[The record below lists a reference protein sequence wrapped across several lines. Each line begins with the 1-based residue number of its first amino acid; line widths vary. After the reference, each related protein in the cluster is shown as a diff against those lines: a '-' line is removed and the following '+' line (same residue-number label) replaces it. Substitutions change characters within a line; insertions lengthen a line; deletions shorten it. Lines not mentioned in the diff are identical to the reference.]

1 MKEKNSLSRSTA
13 SQQFYCC
20 ALNSRGGIPPGP
32 QANVAF
38 LQCPTV
44 KHPCACQIHGLRCQ
58 RHTSMKLVLITF
70 TTNNKQWWCLFFFP
84 KLRKIMS
91 EREILKHTAQSPDLP
106 AVPWDCS
113 AHSCLCFRSRSCT
126 SPLPAAAHLATR
138 SAEALLSHRH
148 VPTASFRCWAGRW
161 VSRHSSCG
169 RTNRQVKGKTLRFL

>member
-1 MKEKNSLSRSTA
+1 MCSEFKGRHPTRSPGQRGFLAVPTSKAPMCLPNPRVTLSETYLNETGINYFHD
-13 SQQFYCC
+13 QQ
-20 ALNSRGGIPPGP
+20 
-32 QANVAF
+32 QAV
-38 LQCPTV
+38 V
-44 KHPCACQIHGLRCQ
+44 
-58 RHTSMKLVLITF
+58 V
-70 TTNNKQWWCLFFFP
+70 FFFP

-91 EREILKHTAQSPDLP
+91 EREILKHTAHSPDLP